1 MLTRTRLRRL
11 EVPSAKDEALP
22 WGLLPGAAL
31 ALAAMLAAAP
41 IAETFLVAVS
51 QVELL
56 NQLTTGGDS
65 IGSRP
70 DPVFGGKVHHP
81 MIWTIVWCVWCLLP
95 VAFSWRVWQY
105 TKMWLTGWCIF
116 TIVSLGGLWVFSSWL
131 VVAPTERLLRELQP
145 PTDSGAGIAQS
156 VSILEDSAATDSERE
171 QAYLVFRKLGV
182 QSRTGFV
189 ESADQQLRGRLVDI
203 ATATDGSAKQRFYAA
218 RALLA
223 LDVQTQ
229 AERAAIIEAF
239 RMAML
244 APDADL
250 RRLASEY
257 AKHSKLNSSSSGEI
271 PTHAET
277 DVTSQE

>member
-1 MLTRTRLRRL
+1 
-11 EVPSAKDEALP
+11 
-22 WGLLPGAAL
+22 
-31 ALAAMLAAAP
+31 
-41 IAETFLVAVS
+41 
-51 QVELL
+51 
-56 NQLTTGGDS
+56 
-65 IGSRP
+65 
-70 DPVFGGKVHHP
+70 
-81 MIWTIVWCVWCLLP
+81 
-95 VAFSWRVWQY
+95 VWQY
-105 TKMWLTGWCIF
+105 SKVWLTGWCIF

-145 PTDSGAGIAQS
+145 PADSGSGIAQS
-156 VSILEDSAATDSERE
+156 VSILEDSAATDSELE
-171 QAYLVFRKLGV
+171 QAYLIFRKLGV
-182 QSRTGFV
+182 QSRAGFV

-223 LDVQTQ
+223 LDVHTQ
-229 AERAAIIEAF
+229 AERAVIIEAF

-257 AKHSKLNSSSSGEI
+257 AEHSKLNSSSSVEI
-271 PTHAET
+271 PTHVEP